1 MVEMI
6 LYQINGKLIF
16 GHLEGHLEEPKYVQM
31 MDILAST
38 HEIVEMVND
47 QVLSELRGINNIF
60 KCHF

>member
-31 MDILAST
+31 MDILALT

-47 QVLSELRGINNIF
+47 HVLSELSRY
-60 KCHF
+60 